1 MRAFL
6 IAAATVGFAQF
17 AHAADMPDFLR
28 GPIVPT
34 YSSTPNWEGFYVG
47 GHASYGSSDMHFGSA
62 TQSLVE
68 GLLNNTAFEVNR
80 DSSGRPQNDTR
91 VSRWRY
97 LRDTT
102 AQNYGYGGFAGY
114 NAQWEDT
121 VYGIELNYTH
131 GKFSGSSSGR
141 KAIFDSEIFQDYTTL
156 VSSEGRASMQVTDFG
171 SLRLRA
177 GYAMGNFLPY
187 AFIGGAMG
195 QANIARSVTVNASYT
210 PKSTT
215 ADTPAMPDYR
225 GFLSDNGGSHFVY
238 GYSAGIGFDIMLAA
252 NIFLRGEYEYLRFTA
267 PIDTTINTVRAG
279 VGYKF

>member
-1 MRAFL
+1 MRTFL
-6 IAAATVGFAQF
+6 IAAAAVGLAQC

-34 YSSTPNWEGFYVG
+34 YRSAPNWEGFYVG
-47 GHASYGSSDMHFGSA
+47 GHASYGSSDMHFGSS

-68 GLLNNTAFEVNR
+68 GLLNHTAFETNR
-80 DSSGRPQNDTR
+80 DTSGKSENDTR

-102 AQNYGYGGFAGY
+102 AQNYGYGGYVGY

-131 GKFSGSSSGR
+131 GTFSGASRGSKGIFDSDVAKDYTTFITSSGSS
-141 KAIFDSEIFQDYTTL
+141 
-156 VSSEGRASMQVTDFG
+156 SMQVTDFG

-195 QANIARSVTVNASYT
+195 QANIARSVTVTASYT
-210 PKSTT
+210 PSSTT
-215 ADTPAMPDYR
+215 SDLPAIPDYR
-225 GFLSDNGGSHFVY
+225 GSLSDNGGSHFIY
-238 GYSAGIGFDIMLAA
+238 GYSAGIGFDMMVTA
-252 NIFLRGEYEYLRFTA
+252 NVFLRGEYEYLRFTA
-267 PIDTTINTVRAG
+267 PIDTTINAVRAG